1 MELTHLQEKRIRCEA
16 ILPYILKDLLYL
28 DFKEGE
34 KTSSL
39 ADSEELSSLFP
50 QTFSRPI
57 LKCISRKTDQNQG
70 ALRVGV
76 VFSGGQASGGHNVI
90 AALFDAM
97 KQIGSESSLFG
108 FLNGPKGIVEN
119 QYMEITEEIID
130 PYRFQGGFDLMGSGR
145 TKIETEEQLQKSLTT
160 CEKLSLDGLVIIG
173 GDDSNTNAAVLAEF
187 F

>member
-160 CEKLSLDGLVIIG
+160 CEKLSLEDRKSV
-173 GDDSNTNAAVLAEF
+173 V
-187 F
+187 